1 MSKLSSSSRPLLL
14 TQAGLAGV
22 AIAARGVSDRLRNY
36 APAPVTGSNKARRM
50 TQPRVKI
57 HILLAHPGDSWSID
71 QDD

>member
-22 AIAARGVSDRLRNY
+22 AITAGGVSDRLRNY
-36 APAPVTGSNKARRM
+36 APPVTGSNKARRM

-57 HILLAHPGDSWSID
+57 RSLLAQPGDDWDD
-71 QDD
+71 Q